1 MLSWGR
7 VRRALQPIVFKY
19 WIHRRAQKS
28 VVTRMLGLELEI
40 LPGVFHPKYFGSSA
54 ILAKFVSS
62 LPLERKSF
70 LEIGCGSGVV
80 SICAARAGALVTAA
94 DINPAAVRCTK
105 ANAAK
110 NGVRVEAF
118 ESDLFSALAASRYD
132 LIAWNPPFLPGVPQS
147 TADAAFYGGPRFEVI
162 RRFVSEVR
170 EHIQSNAS
178 IYTILSTDIDITEIE
193 RIFRDQ
199 NFNVS
204 RVLSRPWGLGETMV
218 ILCAQ

>member
-19 WIHRRAQKS
+19 WIHRRAQRS

-40 LPGVFHPKYFGSSA
+40 FPGVFHPKYFGSSA

-62 LPLERKSF
+62 LPLAGKSF

-80 SICAARAGALVTAA
+80 SICAARAGALVAAA
-94 DINPAAVRCTK
+94 DINPEAVRCTK
-105 ANAAK
+105 ANARK
-110 NGVRVEAF
+110 NGVQLDAF
-118 ESDLFSALAASRYD
+118 ESDLFSALPASRYD

-147 TADAAFYGGPRFEVI
+147 AADAAFYGGPRFEVI
-162 RRFVSEVR
+162 RRFVCEAR
-170 EHIQSNAS
+170 DHIHGNAS
-178 IYTILSTDIDITEIE
+178 IYTILSTDIDIRAIE
-193 RIFRDQ
+193 QIFRDQ

-204 RVLSRPWGLGETMV
+204 QFLSKRWGLGETMV